1 MMVPS
6 TVSFAWSAVIAVR
19 AAASGTEPDS
29 FAKPKS
35 ISLAPVF
42 VSMTLDGLYLAN
54 CYGEPIFT
62 GNRAADLRKWAESH
76 FRTLLVAVKRSEPR
90 TTLRSRNSE

>member
-1 MMVPS
+1 MPRRGQRS
-6 TVSFAWSAVIAVR
+6 VSS
-19 AAASGTEPDS
+19 EPTL
-29 FAKPKS
+29 FGIS
-35 ISLAPVF
+35 ILLSRTSSRVC
-42 VSMTLDGLYLAN
+42 LYLAN

-62 GNRAADLRKWAESH
+62 GNRAANLRKWAESH